1 MARKRQA
8 ARAVK
13 ALGFGKVLDFVAGS
27 VCEVTTSRPV
37 FHLTFDDGPH
47 PEVTVPVLDALAESN
62 VTATFFLLADPAKR
76 HPEIVRET
84 VARGHEIGLHGRTHL
99 RLSTASWSAI
109 TDEISKAHAELEEVA
124 GRPVKFF
131 RPPYGAHG
139 IRSLALTRARGMK
152 TILWSADTDDW
163 KGGLTPT
170 DPLQGTTSLMAS
182 GGISLQHDTP
192 VGESVAEDEA
202 KGLIRKDALTRA
214 VLAEMER
221 RGLEAVSLQELLSEG
236 DPVRRAKVIR

>member
-13 ALGFGKVLDFVAGS
+13 ALGFGKALDVVAGS
-27 VCEVTTSRPV
+27 VCEVSTSRPV

-47 PEVTVPVLDALAESN
+47 PEVTPAVLDALAESN

-76 HPEIVRET
+76 YPEVVRET
-84 VARGHEIGLHGRTHL
+84 IARGHEIGLHGRTHL

-109 TDEISKAHAELEEVA
+109 KDEISKAHAELEELA

-139 IRSLALTRARGMK
+139 VRSLAVTRARGMK

-163 KGGLTPT
+163 KGLAR
-170 DPLQGTTSLMAS
+170 DNPLQGTTNRMAA

-192 VGESVAEDEA
+192 AGESVADDEA
-202 KGLIRKDALTRA
+202 KGLIRKDVLTRE
-214 VLAEMER
+214 VIGEMER
-221 RGLEAVSLQELLSEG
+221 RGLKPVSLQELLSEG